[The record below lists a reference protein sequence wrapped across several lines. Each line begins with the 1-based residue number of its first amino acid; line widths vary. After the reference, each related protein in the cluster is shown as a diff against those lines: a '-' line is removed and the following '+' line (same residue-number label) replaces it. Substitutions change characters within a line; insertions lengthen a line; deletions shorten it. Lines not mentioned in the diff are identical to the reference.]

1 MSETASKPIRTPL
14 YALVGILIIGGVAL
28 LASQGDRPRSLCAKK
43 IAEPLVAPDTLEILE
58 FRDASFDQNEQY
70 RLTYRADNAYGV
82 PLRGSGRCVLS
93 EDRGI
98 VVWYP
103 TPDL

>member
-43 IAEPLVAPDTLEILE
+43 IAETLVAPDTLEILE

-70 RLTYRADNAYGV
+70 RYNMYQYN
-82 PLRGSGRCVLS
+82 
-93 EDRGI
+93 
-98 VVWYP
+98 W
-103 TPDL
+103 